1 MTSGQLSYPTLP
13 FKQWKRNM
21 KQLSGLDSSF
31 LYSETNNAP
40 MHISTVSILDPS
52 TAEGGKVRFKEI
64 IKHIKSR
71 VHLADYYRQKVVRVP
86 FDADFPYWVNDENF
100 DPEYHIRHYA
110 LPAPGDWRQFCI
122 LLARINSRGLDLTR
136 PLWEAYVI
144 EGLDNIKGLPKGC
157 FALLTKNHH
166 AAIDGT
172 SSAEIGA
179 TLCDTTNEALVL
191 KDNTDWKPQAVPSD
205 YEMLTRAHFNNL
217 MQPMKFMELIQKS
230 IPAFTQ
236 AMDMVKKGEI
246 EAPGNVPRTRFNDA
260 VSQHRIFEGLT
271 FSLAEMKSVRSLVA
285 GVTVNDVIVTVVG
298 GGMRRYLKEKG
309 ELPTI
314 SMIAQCPINVRDDS
328 DKVGGNQIASMSV
341 EIGTHI
347 ADAIERLQHVQ
358 SSTRNGKKYN
368 QAIGAKTM
376 TDFTNATT
384 SNLMSLGSKVAT
396 ENSLAN
402 QIEPKYNCVITNVPG
417 PQIPLYIKGAKI
429 LGGWGLGPI
438 MNGNGLFHTVGSY
451 CGEVN
456 LGISACRVM
465 MPDPSFYREC
475 LQASYDELIAL
486 VAEKQSTLDKQSV
499 TAAKTATA
507 KPIAAETATV
517 KPTAAKTATAKPTA
531 AKTATVKP
539 TAAKTTTAKPIAAK
553 TATAKPTAAKT
564 ATVKPTAAKTAT
576 AKPTEV
582 KPATSKP
589 VAVNSATAK
598 PAVTQLDGEKNV
610 TIKSSRS

>member
-1 MTSGQLSYPTLP
+1 
-13 FKQWKRNM
+13 M

-52 TAEGGKVRFKEI
+52 TAPGGKVRFKEI
-64 IKHIKSR
+64 IEHIKGR
-71 VHLADYYRQKVVRVP
+71 LHLADYYRQKVVRVP
-86 FDADFPYWVNDENF
+86 FDADFPYWVNDEHF

-144 EGLDNIKGLPKGC
+144 EGLDNIEGMPKGC

-179 TLCDTTNEALVL
+179 TLCDTTNEAMVL
-191 KDNTDWKPQAVPSD
+191 QDDSNWAPQTVPSD
-205 YEMLTRAHFNNL
+205 YELLTRAHFNNL

-230 IPAFTQ
+230 IPAFSK
-236 AMDMVKKGEI
+236 AMDMVTKGEI
-246 EAPGNVPRTRFNDA
+246 AAPGDVPKTRFNDA

-271 FSLAEMKSVRSLVA
+271 FSLAEMKSVRALVA
-285 GVTVNDVIVTVVG
+285 GVTVNDVIVTVIG
-298 GGMRRYLKEKG
+298 GGMRRYLEAKS

-314 SMIAQCPINVRDDS
+314 SMVAQCPINVRDDS
-328 DKVGGNQIASMSV
+328 DKVGGNQIANMSV
-341 EIGTHI
+341 EMGTHI
-347 ADAIERLQHVQ
+347 SDAVERLLHVHT
-358 SSTRNGKKYN
+358 STSNGKRYN

-384 SNLMSLGSKVAT
+384 SNLMSLGAKVAT

-402 QIEPKYNCVITNVPG
+402 QLEHKCNCVITNVPG

-429 LGGWGLGPI
+429 LGGWGMGPI

-456 LGISACRVM
+456 LGITACRVM

-475 LQASYDELIAL
+475 IQASYDELINL
-486 VAEKQSTLDKQSV
+486 VAEKQTERREESATVTTTDNLDTTKKVMAKAEVTQTETTKPALTKTESV
-499 TAAKTATA
+499 KPAAAKTNSAKPTATKAVKATA
-507 KPIAAETATV
+507 KP
-517 KPTAAKTATAKPTA
+517 KPTKRGRAQSAVTRSVST
-531 AKTATVKP
+531 
-539 TAAKTTTAKPIAAK
+539 
-553 TATAKPTAAKT
+553 
-564 ATVKPTAAKTAT
+564 
-576 AKPTEV
+576 KPTE
-582 KPATSKP
+582 
-589 VAVNSATAK
+589 
-598 PAVTQLDGEKNV
+598 L
-610 TIKSSRS
+610 

>member
-1 MTSGQLSYPTLP
+1 
-13 FKQWKRNM
+13 M

-52 TAEGGKVRFKEI
+52 TAPGRKVRFKEI
-64 IKHIKSR
+64 IEHIKGR
-71 VHLADYYRQKVVRVP
+71 LHLADYYRQKVVRVP
-86 FDADFPYWVNDENF
+86 FDADFPYWVNDEHF

-144 EGLDNIKGLPKGC
+144 EGLDNIEDMPKGC

-191 KDNTDWKPQAVPSD
+191 QDDSNWAPQTVPSD
-205 YEMLTRAHFNNL
+205 YELLTRAHFNNL

-230 IPAFTQ
+230 IPVFSK
-236 AMDMVKKGEI
+236 AMDMVTKGEI
-246 EAPGNVPRTRFNDA
+246 AAPGDVPKTRFNDA

-271 FSLAEMKSVRSLVA
+271 FSLAEMKSVRALVA

-298 GGMRRYLKEKG
+298 GGMRRYLEAKS

-314 SMIAQCPINVRDDS
+314 SMVAQCPINVRDDS

-341 EIGTHI
+341 EMGTHI
-347 ADAIERLQHVQ
+347 SDAVERLLHVHT
-358 SSTRNGKKYN
+358 STSNGKRYN

-384 SNLMSLGSKVAT
+384 SNLMSLGAKVAT

-402 QIEPKYNCVITNVPG
+402 QLEHKYNCVITNVPG

-438 MNGNGLFHTVGSY
+438 MNGNGLFHTLGSY

-465 MPDPSFYREC
+465 MSDPSFYREC
-475 LQASYDELIAL
+475 IQASYDELINL
-486 VAEKQSTLDKQSV
+486 VAEKQTEHREESAAVTTTDNLDTTKKVMTKAEATKTQS
-499 TAAKTATA
+499 A
-507 KPIAAETATV
+507 KPAVTH
-517 KPTAAKTATAKPTA
+517 
-531 AKTATVKP
+531 
-539 TAAKTTTAKPIAAK
+539 
-553 TATAKPTAAKT
+553 
-564 ATVKPTAAKTAT
+564 
-576 AKPTEV
+576 
-582 KPATSKP
+582 TS
-589 VAVNSATAK
+589 TAK
-598 PAVTQLDGEKNV
+598 PAVAKTDSAKPTATKAVKATAKPKPTKRGRAQSAA
-610 TIKSSRS
+610 TRSVSTKPTEL

>member
-1 MTSGQLSYPTLP
+1 
-13 FKQWKRNM
+13 M

-52 TAEGGKVRFKEI
+52 TAPGGKVRFKEI
-64 IKHIKSR
+64 IEHIKGR
-71 VHLADYYRQKVVRVP
+71 LHLADYYRQKVVRVP
-86 FDADFPYWVNDENF
+86 FDADFPYWVNDEHF

-144 EGLDNIKGLPKGC
+144 EGLDNIEGMPKGC

-179 TLCDTTNEALVL
+179 TLCDTTNEAMVL
-191 KDNTDWKPQAVPSD
+191 QDDSNWAPQTVPSD
-205 YEMLTRAHFNNL
+205 YELLTRAHFNNL

-230 IPAFTQ
+230 IPVFSK
-236 AMDMVKKGEI
+236 AMDMVTKGEI
-246 EAPGNVPRTRFNDA
+246 AAPGDVPKTRFNDA

-271 FSLAEMKSVRSLVA
+271 FSLAEMKSVRALVA

-298 GGMRRYLKEKG
+298 GGMRRYLEAKS

-314 SMIAQCPINVRDDS
+314 SMVAQCPINVRDDS
-328 DKVGGNQIASMSV
+328 DKVGGNQIATMSV
-341 EIGTHI
+341 EMGTHI
-347 ADAIERLQHVQ
+347 SDAVERLLHVHT
-358 SSTRNGKKYN
+358 STSNGKRYN

-384 SNLMSLGSKVAT
+384 SNLMSLGAKVAT

-402 QIEPKYNCVITNVPG
+402 QLEHKYNCVITNVPG
-417 PQIPLYIKGAKI
+417 PQIPLYINGAKI

-465 MPDPSFYREC
+465 MSDPSFYREC
-475 LQASYDELIAL
+475 IQASYDELINL
-486 VAEKQSTLDKQSV
+486 VAEKQTERREESATVTTTDNLDTTKKVIAKAEVTQTETTKPAVTKTESV
-499 TAAKTATA
+499 KPAAAKTESAKPAVAKTDSAKPTATKAVKATA
-507 KPIAAETATV
+507 KP
-517 KPTAAKTATAKPTA
+517 KPTKRGRAQSAVTRSVST
-531 AKTATVKP
+531 
-539 TAAKTTTAKPIAAK
+539 
-553 TATAKPTAAKT
+553 
-564 ATVKPTAAKTAT
+564 
-576 AKPTEV
+576 KPTE
-582 KPATSKP
+582 
-589 VAVNSATAK
+589 
-598 PAVTQLDGEKNV
+598 L
-610 TIKSSRS
+610 

>member
-1 MTSGQLSYPTLP
+1 
-13 FKQWKRNM
+13 M

-52 TAEGGKVRFKEI
+52 TAPGGKVRFKEI
-64 IKHIKSR
+64 IEHIKGR
-71 VHLADYYRQKVVRVP
+71 LHLADYYRQKVVRVP
-86 FDADFPYWVNDENF
+86 FDADFPYWVNDEHF

-144 EGLDNIKGLPKGC
+144 EGLDNIEGMPKGC

-179 TLCDTTNEALVL
+179 TLCDTTNEAMVL
-191 KDNTDWKPQAVPSD
+191 QDDSNWAPQTVPSD
-205 YEMLTRAHFNNL
+205 YELLTRAHFNNL

-230 IPAFTQ
+230 IPAFSK
-236 AMDMVKKGEI
+236 AMDMVTKGEI
-246 EAPGNVPRTRFNDA
+246 AAPGDVPKTRFNDA

-271 FSLAEMKSVRSLVA
+271 FSLAEMKSVRALVA
-285 GVTVNDVIVTVVG
+285 GVTVNDVIVTVIG
-298 GGMRRYLKEKG
+298 GGMRRYLEAKS

-314 SMIAQCPINVRDDS
+314 SMVAQCPINVRDDS
-328 DKVGGNQIASMSV
+328 DKVGGNQIANMSV
-341 EIGTHI
+341 EMGTHI
-347 ADAIERLQHVQ
+347 SDAVERLLHVHT
-358 SSTRNGKKYN
+358 STSNGKRYN

-384 SNLMSLGSKVAT
+384 SNLMSLGAKVAT

-402 QIEPKYNCVITNVPG
+402 QLEHKYNCVITNVPG

-429 LGGWGLGPI
+429 LGGWGMGPI

-456 LGISACRVM
+456 LGITACRVM

-475 LQASYDELIAL
+475 IQASYDELINL
-486 VAEKQSTLDKQSV
+486 VAEKQTERREES
-499 TAAKTATA
+499 
-507 KPIAAETATV
+507 ATV
-517 KPTAAKTATAKPTA
+517 
-531 AKTATVKP
+531 
-539 TAAKTTTAKPIAAK
+539 TTTDNLDTTKKVMAKAEATK
-553 TATAKPTAAKT
+553 TQ
-564 ATVKPTAAKTAT
+564 
-576 AKPTEV
+576 
-582 KPATSKP
+582 S
-589 VAVNSATAK
+589 AK
-598 PAVTQLDGEKNV
+598 PAVTKTQSAKPALTKTESVKPAAAKTNSAKPTATKAVKATAKPKPTKRGRAQSAA
-610 TIKSSRS
+610 TKSVSTKPTEL

>member
-1 MTSGQLSYPTLP
+1 
-13 FKQWKRNM
+13 M

-52 TAEGGKVRFKEI
+52 TAPGGKVRFKDI
-64 IKHIKSR
+64 IKHIKGR

-86 FDADFPYWVNDENF
+86 FDADFPYWVNDEHF

-144 EGLDNIKGLPKGC
+144 EGLDNIEGMPKGC

-179 TLCDTTNEALVL
+179 TLCDTTNEAMVL
-191 KDNTDWKPQAVPSD
+191 QDDSNWAPQTVPSD
-205 YEMLTRAHFNNL
+205 YELLTRAHFNNL

-230 IPAFTQ
+230 IPVFSK
-236 AMDMVKKGEI
+236 AMDMVTKGEI
-246 EAPGNVPRTRFNDA
+246 AAPGDVPKTRFNDA

-271 FSLAEMKSVRSLVA
+271 FSLAEMKSVRALVA

-298 GGMRRYLKEKG
+298 GGMRRYLEAKS

-314 SMIAQCPINVRDDS
+314 SMVAQCPINVRDDS

-341 EIGTHI
+341 EMGTHI
-347 ADAIERLQHVQ
+347 SDAVERLLHVHT
-358 SSTRNGKKYN
+358 STSNGKRYN

-384 SNLMSLGSKVAT
+384 SNLMSLGAKVAT

-402 QIEPKYNCVITNVPG
+402 QLEHKYNCVITNVPG

-451 CGEVN
+451 CGDVN

-465 MPDPSFYREC
+465 MSDPSFYREC
-475 LQASYDELIAL
+475 IQASYDELINL
-486 VAEKQSTLDKQSV
+486 VAEKQTERREES
-499 TAAKTATA
+499 
-507 KPIAAETATV
+507 ATV
-517 KPTAAKTATAKPTA
+517 TTTDNLDTTKKGMAKAEVTQTETTKPAVTKKESAKPTA
-531 AKTATVKP
+531 AKTNSAKP
-539 TAAKTTTAKPIAAK
+539 TATKAVK
-553 TATAKPTAAKT
+553 ATAKP
-564 ATVKPTAAKTAT
+564 KPTKRGRAQSAVTRSVST
-576 AKPTEV
+576 KPTE
-582 KPATSKP
+582 
-589 VAVNSATAK
+589 
-598 PAVTQLDGEKNV
+598 L
-610 TIKSSRS
+610 

>member
-1 MTSGQLSYPTLP
+1 LSLN
-13 FKQWKRNM
+13 KWKRNM

-52 TAEGGKVRFKEI
+52 TAPGGKVRFKEI
-64 IKHIKSR
+64 IEHIKGR
-71 VHLADYYRQKVVRVP
+71 LHLADYYRQKVVRVP
-86 FDADFPYWVNDENF
+86 FDADFPYWVNDEHF

-144 EGLDNIKGLPKGC
+144 EGLDNIEGMPKGC

-179 TLCDTTNEALVL
+179 TLCDTTNEAMVL
-191 KDNTDWKPQAVPSD
+191 QDDSNWAPQTVPSD
-205 YEMLTRAHFNNL
+205 YELLTRAHFNNL

-230 IPAFTQ
+230 IPVFSK
-236 AMDMVKKGEI
+236 AMDMVTKGEI
-246 EAPGNVPRTRFNDA
+246 AAPGDVPKTRFNDA

-271 FSLAEMKSVRSLVA
+271 FSLAEMKSVRALVA

-298 GGMRRYLKEKG
+298 GGMRRYLEAKS

-314 SMIAQCPINVRDDS
+314 SMVAQCPINVRDDS
-328 DKVGGNQIASMSV
+328 DKVGGNQIATMSV
-341 EIGTHI
+341 EMGTHI
-347 ADAIERLQHVQ
+347 SDAVERLLHVHT
-358 SSTRNGKKYN
+358 STSNGKRYN

-384 SNLMSLGSKVAT
+384 SNLMSLGAKVAT

-402 QIEPKYNCVITNVPG
+402 QLEHKYNCVITNVPG

-517 KPTAAKTATAKPTA
+517 KPTAAKTAT
-531 AKTATVKP
+531 VKP

>member
-1 MTSGQLSYPTLP
+1 
-13 FKQWKRNM
+13 M

-52 TAEGGKVRFKEI
+52 TAPGGKVRFKEI
-64 IKHIKSR
+64 IEHIKGR
-71 VHLADYYRQKVVRVP
+71 LHLADYYRQKVVRVP
-86 FDADFPYWVNDENF
+86 FDADFPYWVNDEHF

-144 EGLDNIKGLPKGC
+144 EGLDNIEGMPKGC

-179 TLCDTTNEALVL
+179 TLCDTTNEAMVL
-191 KDNTDWKPQAVPSD
+191 QDDSNWAPQTVPSD
-205 YEMLTRAHFNNL
+205 YELLTRAHFNNL

-230 IPAFTQ
+230 IPAFSK
-236 AMDMVKKGEI
+236 AMDMVTKGEI
-246 EAPGNVPRTRFNDA
+246 AAPGDVPKTRFNDA

-271 FSLAEMKSVRSLVA
+271 FSLAEMKSVRALVA
-285 GVTVNDVIVTVVG
+285 GVTVNDVIVTVIG
-298 GGMRRYLKEKG
+298 GGMRRYLEAKS

-314 SMIAQCPINVRDDS
+314 SMVAQCPINVRDDS

-341 EIGTHI
+341 EMGTHI
-347 ADAIERLQHVQ
+347 SDAVERLLHVHT
-358 SSTRNGKKYN
+358 STSNGKRYN
-368 QAIGAKTM
+368 QAIGAKIM

-384 SNLMSLGSKVAT
+384 SNLMSLGAKVAT

-402 QIEPKYNCVITNVPG
+402 QLEHKYNCAITNVPG

-456 LGISACRVM
+456 LGITACRVM

-475 LQASYDELIAL
+475 IQASYDELINL
-486 VAEKQSTLDKQSV
+486 VAEKQTERREESATVTTTDNLDTTKKVMAKAEVTQTETTKPALTKTESV
-499 TAAKTATA
+499 KPVAAKTNSAKPTATKAVKATA
-507 KPIAAETATV
+507 KP
-517 KPTAAKTATAKPTA
+517 KPTKRGRAQSAVTRSFST
-531 AKTATVKP
+531 
-539 TAAKTTTAKPIAAK
+539 
-553 TATAKPTAAKT
+553 
-564 ATVKPTAAKTAT
+564 
-576 AKPTEV
+576 KPTE
-582 KPATSKP
+582 
-589 VAVNSATAK
+589 
-598 PAVTQLDGEKNV
+598 L
-610 TIKSSRS
+610 